1 MRILRLLYSIPF
13 LVVISCG
20 SYQSVK
26 HTGKLAQELNDY
38 KEVYSQRPCDV
49 DHVFTDAENGYCEQF
64 DEKESVRIDALD
76 LLIAYGV
83 ILEKFVEDSD
93 MESGDQIEVL
103 LGNGNSAGWTSLDES
118 QISGAKKIVDAI
130 HSIATNSIKRKA
142 LNSQIKENNNSL
154 QMIVSTLKE
163 DLNLRIEIYN
173 NVLLKMKQYFNE
185 DSGLDAD
192 RRQVLDSSESKI
204 GYVKR
209 NRLDE
214 INIRFIE
221 NHLKKDMYQI
231 SNTIKALTAFGNAHQ
246 LLAENFG
253 NIGTKSDYKVVGLIM
268 KDLKNIYT
276 GFQEIK

>member
-1 MRILRLLYSIPF
+1 
-13 LVVISCG
+13 
-20 SYQSVK
+20 YQSVK

-130 HSIATNSIKRKA
+130 HPIATSA
-142 LNSQIKENNNSL
+142 DNNNAYNEARRISVEPNIKGG
-154 QMIVSTLKE
+154 QMTTKT
-163 DLNLRIEIYN
+163 
-173 NVLLKMKQYFNE
+173 
-185 DSGLDAD
+185 AD
-192 RRQVLDSSESKI
+192 
-204 GYVKR
+204 
-209 NRLDE
+209 
-214 INIRFIE
+214 NIPVFLVYICFA
-221 NHLKKDMYQI
+221 K
-231 SNTIKALTAFGNAHQ
+231 
-246 LLAENFG
+246 
-253 NIGTKSDYKVVGLIM
+253 
-268 KDLKNIYT
+268 
-276 GFQEIK
+276 